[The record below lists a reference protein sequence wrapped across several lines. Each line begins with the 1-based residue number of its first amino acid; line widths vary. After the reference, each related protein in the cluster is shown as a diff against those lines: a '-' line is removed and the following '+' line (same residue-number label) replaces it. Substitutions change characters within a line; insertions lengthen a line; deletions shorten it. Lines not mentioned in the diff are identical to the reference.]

1 MHKVDKKILFITYA
15 GLTNE
20 ELKEIE
26 EQVKSLGDFENIIY
40 QKASP
45 AISANCGPGTFGLL
59 FMLKD

>member
-1 MHKVDKKILFITYA
+1 MREVDKKLLFITYA

-26 EQVKSLGDFENIIY
+26 EQVKRKIAFEDIIY

-45 AISANCGPGTFGLL
+45 AISTNCGPGSFGLL
-59 FMLKD
+59 FMLKE